1 MAAAAEGWPG
11 AAAVDLT
18 RWFCDDRG
26 CPLVIGG
33 VKVYRDLGHLTE
45 SYARTLAPYLGE
57 ALDPLVG

>member
-1 MAAAAEGWPG
+1 
-11 AAAVDLT
+11 
-18 RWFCDDRG
+18 
-26 CPLVIGG
+26 VIGG